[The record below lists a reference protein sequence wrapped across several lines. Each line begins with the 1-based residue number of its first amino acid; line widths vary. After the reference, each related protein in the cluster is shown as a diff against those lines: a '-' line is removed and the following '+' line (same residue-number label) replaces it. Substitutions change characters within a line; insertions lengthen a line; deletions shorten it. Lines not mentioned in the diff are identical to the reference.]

1 MKEKLLWI
9 VIVILAAGMVSSTIR
24 LNKLED
30 KLEQQEVVNQ
40 KLYDDI
46 HQLAHK
52 GDSCWVYGR

>member
-9 VIVILAAGMVSSTIR
+9 VIVILTVGMISSTVR
-24 LNKLED
+24 LNKIENNLEY
-30 KLEQQEVVNQ
+30 QEVVNQ

-52 GDSCWVYGR
+52 EDSCWVYGG